1 MRLRILDAGHR
12 LRQRLALKAIRLIGR
27 TDPDPVAKIS
37 LYRPELFGR
46 PWLRFSGPVMRGAS
60 EWSDGE
66 RELMAAFVS
75 RLNSCPF
82 CSGVHH
88 GTTMLLLG
96 AESGVDRL
104 ENWRKGGFDPRITAT
119 FELLEKVTLSPSTV
133 TAADVAAVQEAGVS
147 DTAIADAL
155 YVCFL
160 FNTINRIANAMDFRW
175 NTDVDRM
182 RLAAGLNRIRYQ
194 TPEFLLR

>member
-1 MRLRILDAGHR
+1 MRLRILDHGHR
-12 LRQRLALKAIRLIGR
+12 LRQRLALHATRLIGR

-46 PWLRFSGPVMRGAS
+46 PWLHMSGPVMRGAS
-60 EWSDGE
+60 EWTDGE

-88 GTTMLLLG
+88 GTTTLLLG
-96 AESGVDRL
+96 PESGVDQL
-104 ENWRKGGFDPRITAT
+104 DDWRKAGFDPRITAT
-119 FELLEKVTLSPSTV
+119 FELLEKVTLSPGTV
-133 TAADVAAVQEAGVS
+133 TAADAAAVRAAGLS
-147 DTAIADAL
+147 DEAIADAL

-175 NTDVDRM
+175 NTDTDRM

-194 TPEFLLR
+194 IPEFLLH